1 MNTHGCFE
9 CSTISLHQ
17 ILDVIFATHNSFGN
31 TKFQW
36 QTNVKLKYWNSEFI
50 FDGRERERER
60 QWISTHSWI
69 LHATLTTSKRLIS
82 FYFGNN
88 SMTWIIR
95 MFDFDGA
102 FVASTDKMMHLT
114 ALFCMW
120 YIGCHKFHYILPLS
134 FTCNSRCHRYYRQI
148 YGYVVAQMTM
158 YCRSLSKIHFHQMS
172 LQRNVK

>member
-1 MNTHGCFE
+1 MLH
-9 CSTISLHQ
+9 TIASGIRNSSGKR
-17 ILDVIFATHNSFGN
+17 ILNKSIEIPNPFLMVE
-31 TKFQW
+31 KE
-36 QTNVKLKYWNSEFI
+36 K
-50 FDGRERERER
+50 
-60 QWISTHSWI
+60 QWIPTQSWI
-69 LHATLTTSKRLIS
+69 LHAELTTSKRLIS

-120 YIGCHKFHYILPLS
+120 YRGWHKFHYILPLS
-134 FTCNSRCHRYYRQI
+134 FTCHSRCHQYYRQI
-148 YGYVVAQMTM
+148 YGYVVAQTTM